1 MDEEKGV
8 FSPMAITRPFRFS
21 VVAHTG
27 KSRQEW
33 IAKARRAEDLGYTT
47 FLAPDHLAYSI
58 DPVVTL
64 MAVADTTSLRIGSHV
79 FCNDFRHPVI
89 LAREIANLDLLSEG
103 RFQFGFGCGYLA
115 TEYAQAGIPLDPIG
129 VRLARFEEALKLIK
143 AYFQQEQVTFSGNYY
158 QINELPTIIKTRQ
171 KPYPPIYIGGG
182 GKRVLSFAGREADI
196 VGLAARSH
204 VRGLD
209 WVTALPQAIQE
220 KVAWVRE
227 AAGERFE
234 QLEFSS
240 TIFITSVTD
249 HAEDVAHGIGKRL
262 GLTTEQTRNCVHVLV
277 GSVEQIVEELQKRR
291 EQFGFSSV
299 EIQDDHMEVLAPV
312 VCRLTGK

>member
-1 MDEEKGV
+1 
-8 FSPMAITRPFRFS
+8 MATTRPFRFS
-21 VVAHTG
+21 VAAHTA

-64 MAVADTTSLRIGSHV
+64 MAVADATSLRIGSHV

-89 LAREIANLDLLSEG
+89 LAREVANLDLLSEG
-103 RFQFGFGCGYLA
+103 RFQFGFGCGYLE
-115 TEYAQAGIPLDPIG
+115 TEYAQAGIPLDPNG
-129 VRLARFEEALKLIK
+129 VRLSRFEEALKLIK
-143 AYFQQEQVTFSGNYY
+143 AYFQEEQVTFSGKYY
-158 QINELPTIIKTRQ
+158 QVNELPAVIKTTQ
-171 KPYPPIYIGGG
+171 KPYPPIYVGGG
-182 GKRVLSFAGREADI
+182 GKRVLSFAAREADI
-196 VGLAARSH
+196 VGLAARNNA
-204 VRGLD
+204 RGLD
-209 WVTALPQAIQE
+209 WTTALPEANQE

-240 TIFITSVTD
+240 TVFIAAVTD
-249 HAEDVAHGIGKRL
+249 HSEDAAQGIGKHL
-262 GLTTEQTRNCVHVLV
+262 GLTAEQTRNCTHVLV

-291 EQFGFSSV
+291 EQFGFSCI
-299 EIQDDHMEVLAPV
+299 EIQDNYMEALAPV
-312 VCRLTGK
+312 VARLAGK